1 MQTEAMEPTPLEIR
15 PAPPEPTRLNRRA
28 GFAALLVLGLL
39 LGAIVY
45 GVATRQGASLRMS
58 EQERGAESATSAG
71 KEIASRIG
79 EGNLTV
85 KPETEP
91 RSPAPPALRADTQS
105 TLSTVQSTEM
115 SAEERLRE
123 EAWAREVAAQRA
135 DTAIGK
141 KPEVAAAV
149 AASNP
154 LNALLAAAAAN
165 PGTA

>member
-71 KEIASRIG
+71 KEIASR
-79 EGNLTV
+79 LALPTKTV
-85 KPETEP
+85 PIQVKHHASDIFVARGIKQVGGVLAVMVTVD
-91 RSPAPPALRADTQS
+91 APPAS
-105 TLSTVQSTEM
+105 EKVVG
-115 SAEERLRE
+115 
-123 EAWAREVAAQRA
+123 EAAMVRS
-135 DTAIGK
+135 D
-141 KPEVAAAV
+141 
-149 AASNP
+149 
-154 LNALLAAAAAN
+154 L
-165 PGTA
+165 